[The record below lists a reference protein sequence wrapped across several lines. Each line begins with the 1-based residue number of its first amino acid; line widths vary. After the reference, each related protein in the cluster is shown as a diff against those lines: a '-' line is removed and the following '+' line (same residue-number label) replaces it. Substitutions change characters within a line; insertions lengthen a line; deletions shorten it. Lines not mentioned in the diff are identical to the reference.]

1 LRKIDLMCFSTA
13 RLVRT
18 RASAIAA
25 LLLPFGHPGE
35 DHALAGGQHG
45 QRRALDAQPG
55 GNELLEDPASSPGD
69 DASIAAA
76 SCARS

>member
-1 LRKIDLMCFSTA
+1 MCFSTA

-45 QRRALDAQPG
+45 QRRALDAQSG
-55 GNELLEDPASSPGD
+55 GNELLEDPGVQHRAPGD

>member
-1 LRKIDLMCFSTA
+1 MCFSTA
-13 RLVRT
+13 RLVST
-18 RASAIAA
+18 IASAIAA
-25 LLLPFGHPGE
+25 LLLPLGHLGE
-35 DHALAGGQHG
+35 DHALAGGEHG

-55 GNELLEDPASSPGD
+55 GDELLDDLGVQHRAPGD